1 MEGTINFF
9 NGIRIPFIQN
19 LFAAKKRSIIGI
31 RGCNMS
37 YWREDAFRINGYNEQ
52 MTGWGREDSEF
63 VARMVNIGLY
73 RRKLRLG
80 GIQFHIYHAEHD
92 RGRLNKNDIILNNTI
107 EKRLTSCEHGIKD
120 LTNTVEQ

>member
-1 MEGTINFF
+1 M
-9 NGIRIPFIQN
+9 QN

-37 YWREDAFRINGYNEQ
+37 YWREDAIRINGYNEQ

-63 VARMVNIGLY
+63 VARMVNMGLY

-92 RGRLNKNDIILNNTI
+92 RGRLNKNDIILNRTLKENLI
-107 EKRLTSCEHGIKD
+107 FCEAGIS
-120 LTNTVEQ
+120 EQTKINQGTE